1 MTSPFLRCGC
11 SSQSDLSAS
20 SPAAGNK
27 NININ
32 NNINSNINI
41 NINIRSGWGG
51 EQDETGRRFDIC
63 LYEWCHWHYGVN
75 VSCLEPLDH
84 TKTAF
89 AIICKNSVDSH
100 SSAQQEL
107 WPSFADLQALDRT
120 HPWSQGTSSSSFS
133 PTCNRGLVFSLHVV
147 EQLLEVAAI
156 VTHPQAIAI
165 ALKKSLSTSLHHN
178 ALKLI
183 CLW

>member
-20 SPAAGNK
+20 SPAAG
-27 NININ
+27 
-32 NNINSNINI
+32 
-41 NINIRSGWGG
+41 WGG

-63 LYEWCHWHYGVN
+63 LYEWCHCHYWVN
-75 VSCLEPLDH
+75 VSCLELLDH

-100 SSAQQEL
+100 WSARQEL
-107 WPSFADLQALDRT
+107 WPSFADLQALDQAD
-120 HPWSQGTSSSSFS
+120 PWSQKQLRFCLNLQKRISFTLFCSTNSSSLS
-133 PTCNRGLVFSLHVV
+133 PTCNRGLVFSLHIV

-156 VTHPQAIAI
+156 VAHPQAIAI